1 MQSLRN
7 KKILTEIAV
16 SIFLFLSVLFDI
28 KKSAKET
35 DIFN

>member
-1 MQSLRN
+1 LQSLIN

-16 SIFLFLSVLFDI
+16 SIFLFLSALFDI